1 MTIWAFACTLVFNL
15 LPDNVT
21 KQFTN
26 ERFFVGLIGKTK
38 IRSNFPAL
46 HFHEPK

>member
-1 MTIWAFACTLVFNL
+1 MTIWAFACTLVLNL
-15 LPDNVT
+15 LPDKVT
-21 KQFTN
+21 KQSTN

-38 IRSNFPAL
+38 IRSSFPAL